1 MDRQTLKNMA
11 QTDINTVPKES
22 LVDIKDVTINM
33 DKQKQERISDFLQQ
47 IKNPYCFI
55 CNGIIVKISF
65 SSNKQT
71 LEELLERHFLSL

>member
-47 IKNPYCFI
+47 IKNPYCFT

-71 LEELLERHFLSL
+71 LEELLESHFLSL

>member
-65 SSNKQT
+65 SSNEQT